1 MTNLSEATEI
11 LLPPGDAELVAEF
24 LKNLCHPHRL
34 MIVCALVEGELGVG
48 DLERGLSIRQPSL
61 SQHLA
66 SLREAGIISGRK
78 TGKTVFYRLSDD
90 RAAKLVETLH
100 AVFCEPKRHGGV
112 RPRVAL
118 GERRNT
124 SASSE
129 RRSLDVARPRRG
141 GPGESAVFARVEAQG
156 SSLL

>member
-1 MTNLSEATEI
+1 VTNLSEASEI
-11 LLPPGDAELVAEF
+11 LLSPRDAELVAEF
-24 LKNLCHPHRL
+24 LKHLCHPHRL

-61 SQHLA
+61 SQHLG

-100 AVFCEPKRHGGV
+100 AVFCEPKRHASA

-118 GERRNT
+118 GERRT
-124 SASSE
+124 TLASST
-129 RRSLDVARPRRG
+129 RASSDAIRARPS
-141 GPGESAVFARVEAQG
+141 ESAVFARVGEKQQP
-156 SSLL
+156 

>member
-1 MTNLSEATEI
+1 MTNLSEASEI
-11 LLPPGDAELVAEF
+11 LLSAGDAELVAEF

-61 SQHLA
+61 SQHLG

-100 AVFCEPKRHGGV
+100 AIFCEPKRHGRA

-118 GERRNT
+118 GERRT
-124 SASSE
+124 TLASSA
-129 RRSLDVARPRRG
+129 RASSDVTRARPS
-141 GPGESAVFARVEAQG
+141 ESAVFARVGERGQP
-156 SSLL
+156 

>member
-1 MTNLSEATEI
+1 MTNLSEASEI
-11 LLPPGDAELVAEF
+11 LLSAAAAEPVAEF

-48 DLERGLSIRQPSL
+48 ELERGLSIRQPSL
-61 SQHLA
+61 SQHLG

-100 AVFCEPKRHGGV
+100 AVFCEPKRHGRAG
-112 RPRVAL
+112 PRVAP
-118 GERRNT
+118 GERRAT
-124 SASSE
+124 LASSD
-129 RRSLDVARPRRG
+129 RASSDVIRARPS
-141 GPGESAVFARVEAQG
+141 ESAVFARVGERGQP
-156 SSLL
+156 

>member
-1 MTNLSEATEI
+1 VTNLSEASEI
-11 LLPPGDAELVAEF
+11 LLSPRDAELVAEF
-24 LKNLCHPHRL
+24 LKHLCHPHRL

-61 SQHLA
+61 SQHLG

-100 AVFCEPKRHGGV
+100 AVFCEPKRHARA
-112 RPRVAL
+112 RPRVAV
-118 GERRNT
+118 GERRT
-124 SASSE
+124 TLASSE
-129 RRSLDVARPRRG
+129 RASLDVIRPRAS
-141 GPGESAVFARVEAQG
+141 ESAVFARVGEKQQP
-156 SSLL
+156 